1 MNAHAAEVA
10 IAPKPQVAAARPLV
24 RIVIVGH
31 VDHGKSTLIGRL
43 LSETGSLPDGKLDE
57 LKTVSARRGM
67 PFEWS
72 FLLDALQTER
82 DQGITIDTSQIRF
95 RTPSRDFVLIDAPGH
110 VEFLRNMV
118 TGASQADAAL
128 LLVDAAEGVRTQ
140 TLRHAYL
147 LHLLGIRQVVVVVN
161 KMDRVGYDN
170 GRFLEIDAEITAR
183 LVEFGLPP
191 AAVIPISARYGD
203 GVIERTLAIDWY
215 RGPTVIEALDR
226 FAPARRANAL
236 PLRLPVQAV
245 YRFDDRRIVAGR
257 IQSGSIAVGDEIAV
271 APSGKLAV
279 VHSIEAWPSKDGEP
293 TKVGAEHSVG
303 ITLDR
308 ELFIA
313 RGDVIAQA
321 DHRPRSGRSLRAQ
334 IFWLHD
340 SPLTAGTSILV
351 RVGTA
356 ETRGI
361 ITAIA
366 NAFDPGDYAVA
377 NPDAVDQHQIS
388 QNQVGE
394 VEIALASPV
403 AADVY
408 ADNPATGRIVL
419 DFGGRI
425 AGGGLVLALKHE
437 SATVA
442 PPPYAPPPP
451 PPYAPPPPPP
461 FPPPLAGEGWGGGAG
476 QGRVGI
482 TSAAARPQ
490 ALAARAATLDRA
502 LAGLD
507 LTERLAGFRKALSG
521 AIVFTTSF
529 GLEDQIIVHHICEA
543 GLDID
548 VVTLDTGRLFP
559 ETYTTWEETE
569 QRYGLRIR
577 VVCPQQAALEELIA
591 VQGINGFYRTRE
603 ARIACCDIRKV
614 EPLRRALAGAEG
626 WITGLRADQS
636 TDRANVNLV
645 TVDRAYNLL
654 KFNPLFDWS
663 RQAAQDFAAAH
674 AVPINPLHQK
684 GFLSIGCAPCTRAVR
699 PGEPER
705 AGRWWWEDD
714 SKKECGLHVVAGAA
728 R

>member
-1 MNAHAAEVA
+1 MNAHAAA
-10 IAPKPQVAAARPLV
+10 QIAAASRPQAATSRPLV

-43 LSETGSLPDGKLDE
+43 LAETGSLADGKLDE
-57 LKTVSARRGM
+57 LKAVSARRGV

-95 RTPSRDFVLIDAPGH
+95 HTPARDFVLIDAPGH
-110 VEFLRNMV
+110 TEFLRNMV

-128 LLVDAAEGVRTQ
+128 LLVDAAEGMRQQ

-147 LHLLGIRQVVVVVN
+147 LRLLGIRQVVVIIN
-161 KMDRVGYDN
+161 KMDRVEYDDS
-170 GRFLEIDAEITAR
+170 RFLEIDAEVRAR
-183 LVEFGLPP
+183 LIDFGLDP

-203 GVIERTLAIDWY
+203 GIIERTAALGWY

-226 FAPARRANAL
+226 FAPARQATAL

-257 IQSGSIAVGDEIAV
+257 IQSGFIAVGDEIAV
-271 APSGKLAV
+271 APSGKRAIV
-279 VHSIEAWPSKDGEP
+279 RSIEAWPDKDGERRP
-293 TKVGAEHSVG
+293 AGAGQSVG

-313 RGDVIAQA
+313 RGDLIGHA
-321 DHRPRSGRSLRAQ
+321 DSRAPSGRSLRAR

-340 SPLTAGTSILV
+340 CALTIGTLV
-351 RVGTA
+351 TLRAGTA

-366 NAFDPGDYAVA
+366 NAFDPGDHAVA
-377 NPDAVDQHQIS
+377 SHDSLGRDHVG
-388 QNQVGE
+388 QNHVGE
-394 VEIALASPV
+394 VEIELASPV
-403 AADVY
+403 AADAY
-408 ADNPATGRIVL
+408 ADNPRTGRVVL
-419 DFGGRI
+419 DLDGRI
-425 AGGGLVLALKHE
+425 AGGGLVLAFERE
-437 SATVA
+437 STAHRA
-442 PPPYAPPPP
+442 
-451 PPYAPPPPPP
+451 
-461 FPPPLAGEGWGGGAG
+461 
-476 QGRVGI
+476 
-482 TSAAARPQ
+482 SAVDRPQ
-490 ALAARAATLDRA
+490 AQAPAATLDRA
-502 LAGLD
+502 LAGLG
-507 LTERLAGFRKALSG
+507 LTERLVAFREALGG

-529 GLEDQIIVHHICEA
+529 GVEDQVILHHICQA

-569 QRYGLRIR
+569 RRYGVRIR
-577 VVCPQQAALEELIA
+577 AVYPQQAALEELVA
-591 VQGINGFYRTRE
+591 VRGINGFYRTLE

-614 EPLRRALAGAEG
+614 EPLGRALAGAQG

-636 TDRANVNLV
+636 ADRANINLV
-645 TVDRAYNLL
+645 AVDRAYNLL
-654 KFNPLFDWS
+654 KLNPLIDWS
-663 RQAAQDFAAAH
+663 RQAVQDFASAH
-674 AVPINPLHQK
+674 EVPINPLHHK

-705 AGRWWWEDD
+705 AGRWWWEDG
-714 SKKECGLHVVAGAA
+714 SKRECGLHVTAGAA